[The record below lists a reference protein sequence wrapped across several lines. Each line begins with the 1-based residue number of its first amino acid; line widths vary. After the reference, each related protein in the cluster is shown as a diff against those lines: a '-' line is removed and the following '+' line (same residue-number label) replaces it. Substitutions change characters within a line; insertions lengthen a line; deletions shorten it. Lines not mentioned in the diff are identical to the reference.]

1 MKVSENELRERLT
14 EPLLEINSKEQ
25 LINNSD
31 PNEFV
36 PDCTSLEND
45 YHYQTTDGMFF
56 VKFIVITT
64 LILLVVMVT
73 SLFAYYYYRSAS
85 IADLKKQ
92 KYSSEW
98 NKNIDLEA
106 IKRFVLRHDAP

>member
-1 MKVSENELRERLT
+1 M
-14 EPLLEINSKEQ
+14 KEQ
-25 LINNSD
+25 PINGIDQNEILSD
-31 PNEFV
+31 
-36 PDCTSLEND
+36 CSTLESD
-45 YHYQTTDGMFF
+45 FHYHQTDGMFF

-64 LILLVVMVT
+64 LILLFVMVT
-73 SLFAYYYYRSAS
+73 SLVAYYYYRSAS

>member
-1 MKVSENELRERLT
+1 MEDTELRERMAESVSLDVKAKDHLANGVDAN
-14 EPLLEINSKEQ
+14 E
-25 LINNSD
+25 LIG
-31 PNEFV
+31 
-36 PDCTSLEND
+36 DCASLESD
-45 YHYQTTDGMFF
+45 FHYRTTDGMFF
-56 VKFIVITT
+56 VKFVVITT

-92 KYSSEW
+92 RYSSEW